1 MLHIILAKAWIGRT
15 PLKIIIV
22 RSVSEKNRRLITS
35 QFPGDW
41 QIVIISEEELKK
53 KNEIKYADVLI
64 PENSPI
70 EPELLDTAKNL
81 KLIQTGAGYD
91 CVPVEEC
98 TKRGIYVANAAG
110 MNAQAVAEHVLAF
123 ILCWFKNM
131 ITLDTALKK
140 GNYVID
146 YVGAELSQKI
156 IGIIGL
162 GNIGRQV
169 ASLAAAFQMKILGYH
184 HRQIDS
190 QDNIEMTDF
199 ETLLKRSDIVSVHVA
214 LNDQTRQMIG
224 SNEFE
229 LMQEDAFIINTSRG
243 AVLDES
249 ALIEA
254 LRNGHI
260 GGAGLD
266 VFEEEPLPQNSPLRK
281 LKNVILTPHMAGEP
295 DSLHFHGKR
304 FKFFAQ
310 NIKRIAEGKAPK
322 NVLNQFL

>member
-22 RSVSEKNRRLITS
+22 RSVS
-35 QFPGDW
+35 
-41 QIVIISEEELKK
+41 IISEEELKK

>member
-1 MLHIILAKAWIGRT
+1 M
-15 PLKIIIV
+15 KIIIV
-22 RSVSEKNRRLITS
+22 RTVSEKNRRLIAS

-41 QIVIISEEELKK
+41 QIVIVSEKELKNK
-53 KNEIKYADVLI
+53 IKDADVLI
-64 PENSPI
+64 PENSPVG
-70 EPELLDTAKNL
+70 PQLLDTAKNL

-98 TKRGIYVANAAG
+98 TQRGIYVANAAG
-110 MNAQAVAEHVLAF
+110 MNAQAVAEHVFAF
-123 ILCWFKNM
+123 ILCWFKNI

-162 GNIGRQV
+162 GSIGKQV

-184 HRQIDS
+184 YRQIDP
-190 QDNIEMTDF
+190 QDDIEMTDL

-214 LNDQTRQMIG
+214 LNDQTRHMIG

-229 LMQEDAFIINTSRG
+229 LMQDNALIINTSRG

-249 ALIEA
+249 ALIDA
-254 LRNGHI
+254 LHNGSI

-281 LKNVILTPHMAGEP
+281 LKNVILTPHTAGEP

-304 FKFFAQ
+304 FKFFAE
-310 NIKRIAEGKAPK
+310 NIRRVAEGKTPK
-322 NVLNQFL
+322 NVLNQLKKEF